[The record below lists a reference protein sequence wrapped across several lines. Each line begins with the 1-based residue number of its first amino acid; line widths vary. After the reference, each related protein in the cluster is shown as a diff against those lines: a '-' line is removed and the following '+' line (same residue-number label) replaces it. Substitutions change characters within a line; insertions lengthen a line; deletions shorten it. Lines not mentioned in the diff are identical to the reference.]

1 MVVATRLLE
10 RDDELRLLNAAFD
23 RAAGGAGSVVLVS
36 GEAGIGKTR
45 PSPRR
50 TTRCPG
56 PSSTPSSPACTG

>member
-36 GEAGIGKTR
+36 GEAGIGKTSLVR
-45 PSPRR
+45 VSSAGGS
-50 TTRCPG
+50 TTCLRCC
-56 PSSTPSSPACTG
+56 S